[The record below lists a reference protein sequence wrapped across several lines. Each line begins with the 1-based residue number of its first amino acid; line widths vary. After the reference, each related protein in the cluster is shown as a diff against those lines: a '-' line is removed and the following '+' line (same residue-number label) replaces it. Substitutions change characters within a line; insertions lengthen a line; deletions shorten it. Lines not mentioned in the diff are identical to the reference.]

1 MEEVNWDECIEPN
14 HWMDDFLLLREIVR
28 ALLGD
33 SGVNTITEIFKP
45 KSSEVR
51 ARSYGQNKYENNE
64 DKRNTQSRVFNIIRD
79 ALLEGEIFHF
89 DDFEFLRKGAPLLVE
104 VDMNSLLLW
113 FKKNREKQKQI
124 NFNLG
129 VLSREF
135 PKAWTAEL
143 EKIQDEGE
151 QTQIERKEIKPLQQ
165 NKFSKDGE
173 VWKLYFSGQELP
185 SLNDL
190 DGLRYI
196 WELIKLRGTELPED
210 KKELAAQALYAAVK
224 GSNPNAANNT
234 QVAEVL
240 SSDNFK
246 GHEPMLTID
255 DKTIRDV
262 RTRLEDLEQEQQEYG
277 TVLQGGDPEKY
288 MENESEIEKL
298 KDYLAKNTNKRGKPR
313 VIPPREIQNA
323 ENTVRNAI
331 KRAIKKIEM
340 HSPDMARYL
349 NSMITTGKKF
359 SYNGGAINWE
369 L

>member
-14 HWMDDFLLLREIVR
+14 HWMDDFLRLREIVR

-51 ARSYGQNKYENNE
+51 VRSYGPNEYENNE

-89 DDFEFLRKGAPLLVE
+89 DDFEFLTKGAPLLVE

-129 VLSREF
+129 TLSREF
-135 PKAWTAEL
+135 PKAWIAEL

-151 QTQIERKEIKPLQQ
+151 QTQVERKEIKPLQR

-173 VWKLYFSGQELP
+173 AWKLCFSGQELP
-185 SLNDL
+185 SLPDL

-210 KKELAAQALYAAVK
+210 KKELAAPALYAAVK
-224 GSNPNAANNT
+224 GSNPNAATKT
-234 QVAEVL
+234 QVAEAL

-246 GHEPMLTID
+246 GHEPMLATSD
-255 DKTIRDV
+255 ETLRAV
-262 RTRLEDLEQEQQEYG
+262 RTQLETLKQKKQEFG
-277 TVLQGGDPEKY
+277 TVLPGAEPDEY
-288 MENESEIEKL
+288 TEIESEIEQL
-298 KDYLAKNTNKRGKPR
+298 KGYLAKNTNKKGKPR
-313 VIPPREIQNA
+313 VIPPKEIQNA

-331 KRAIKKIEM
+331 KRAIKKIDR
-340 HSPDMARYL
+340 HNPDMARYL
-349 NSMITTGKKF
+349 NSMIITGKTF
-359 SYNGGAINWE
+359 SYDGVAIKWE

>member
-1 MEEVNWDECIEPN
+1 MEEVNWDEWIEPN

-51 ARSYGQNKYENNE
+51 VRSYGPNEYENNE

-89 DDFEFLRKGAPLLVE
+89 DDFEFLTKGAPLLVE

-129 VLSREF
+129 TLSREF

-151 QTQIERKEIKPLQQ
+151 QTQVERKEIKPLPR

-173 VWKLYFSGQELP
+173 AWKLCFSGQELP
-185 SLNDL
+185 SLPDL

-210 KKELAAQALYAAVK
+210 KKELAAPALYAAVK
-224 GSNPNAANNT
+224 GSNPNAADKT
-234 QVAEVL
+234 QVTEVL
-240 SSDNFK
+240 KSDNFK
-246 GHEPMLTID
+246 GHEPMLAITD
-255 DKTIRDV
+255 EGLHYAKTMLKN
-262 RTRLEDLEQEQQEYG
+262 LEEKKQEFG
-277 TVLQGGDPEKY
+277 TVLPGTETGEYKK
-288 MENESEIEKL
+288 NESDIEKL
-298 KDYLAKNTNKRGKPR
+298 KEYIKQNTNKRGEPR
-313 VIPPREIQNA
+313 VIPPKEIQNP

-331 KRAIKKIEM
+331 KRAIKKIEG
-340 HSPDMARYL
+340 HNPDMARYL

-359 SYNGGAINWE
+359 SYDGGAIKWE